1 MAIVSIIGRPNVGK
15 SSLFNRMIG
24 QRLAIVDDLPGVTRD
39 RLYSE
44 VVHYD
49 HPFYLVDTGGLEEE
63 KTSEPFAGGIR
74 GQVRQALDESDLVLF
89 VLDGRE
95 GAVALERDI
104 AMLLR
109 RSGKPV
115 IAVANKID
123 DPRHEEDIY
132 DLYELGFDR
141 VVPVSAEHNRNV
153 STLLD
158 TIVEMLPLEEELP
171 GKDDELRLALV
182 GRPNVGKSSILNSL
196 VGSERSLVSNIPGTT
211 RDAVDTTTR
220 IGDQLF
226 RIIDTAGLRRRS
238 RIDSRIEY
246 YSTVRTYQAIDR
258 CHVALLVMEG
268 TATATDQDKRLAGHV
283 IEKGKGLVLAVNK
296 WDLVPRDPSFGPELL
311 AEIREEMSFVS
322 HAPVVFISALSGRNL
337 QKIPQLIRQVYDNSR
352 NRVPTARLNAL
363 LRDILAFEKLPGDS
377 QGRFLRIFYLSQ
389 VSVEPPSFVFF
400 VNDPELVT
408 KAFERFIVRQIRS
421 LGGFEGVPIRIFW
434 RKKRS

>member
-44 VVHYD
+44 VVHD
-49 HPFYLVDTGGLEEE
+49 EHPFYLVDTGGLEEE
-63 KTSEPFAGGIR
+63 KTSVPFAEGIR
-74 GQVRQALDESDLVLF
+74 GQVKQALDESDVVLF

-95 GAVALERDI
+95 GTTALERDI

-109 RSGKPV
+109 RSGKPI

-153 STLLD
+153 GTLLD
-158 TIVEMLPLEEELP
+158 TVVEMLPLEELP
-171 GKDDELRLALV
+171 EKDDELRLALV

-268 TATATDQDKRLAGHV
+268 TSTATDQDKRLAGHV

-296 WDLVPRDPSFGPELL
+296 WDLVSRDPSFGPELL
-311 AEIREEMSFVS
+311 AHIREEMSFVS
-322 HAPVVFISALSGRNL
+322 HVPVVFISALSGRNL

-352 NRVPTARLNAL
+352 NRVPTARLNSL
-363 LRDILAFEKLPGDS
+363 LRDILAFEKLPGDG

-400 VNDPELVT
+400 VNDPDLVT

-434 RKKRS
+434 RKKRP